1 MYIICNNWIT
11 IKSVGRRKNS
21 MYKFDAAEF
30 SGKLDGNNEER
41 NALYNIPV
49 QTQ

>member
-1 MYIICNNWIT
+1 
-11 IKSVGRRKNS
+11 

-41 NALYNIPV
+41 NALYYVPI
-49 QTQ
+49 QTQR